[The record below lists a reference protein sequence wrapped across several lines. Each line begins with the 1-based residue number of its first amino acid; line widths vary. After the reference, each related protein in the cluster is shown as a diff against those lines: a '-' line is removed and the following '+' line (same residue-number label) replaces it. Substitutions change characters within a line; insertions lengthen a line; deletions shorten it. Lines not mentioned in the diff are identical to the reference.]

1 MNPPSIIRFL
11 ATRLG
16 IYLVAV
22 AVAYLLAAVTATQAV
37 ISRLAGR
44 GIDVNMADR
53 VAMTLHDIAG
63 MAGMFLPMI
72 AFGLLV
78 AFLVTALLCRWFGQW
93 RSLLYPLA
101 GAAALVTIHV
111 ALNLSFEITPVAIA
125 RTPIGLLIQAL
136 AGAAG
141 GYTYIALTRKA

>member
-1 MNPPSIIRFL
+1 MNQPSNIRFL

-16 IYLVAV
+16 IFLAAM
-22 AVAYLLAAVTATQAV
+22 AVAYLLAAVTATQSV
-37 ISRLAGR
+37 ISSLARMG
-44 GIDVNMADR
+44 VNVNFADR
-53 VAMTLHDIAG
+53 ISMTLHDIGG

-72 AFGLLV
+72 AMGMLV

-125 RTPIGLLIQAL
+125 RTSMGLLIQAL

-141 GYTYIALTRKA
+141 GYTYLALSRRV